1 MKKQLYWTA
10 ALAGGMWTPLY
21 EGQSFTP
28 AQAVK
33 YCEEQLARRSGKMPN
48 GEFEVMAIKAVS
60 QNGRFTLVVER

>member
-1 MKKQLYWTA
+1 MKKTMFWTA

-33 YCEEQLARRSGKMPN
+33 YCEQQLARRSGKMPN
-48 GEFEVMAIKAVS
+48 GEFEVAAVKAVS
-60 QNGRFTLVVER
+60 DSGAVTIIVKR